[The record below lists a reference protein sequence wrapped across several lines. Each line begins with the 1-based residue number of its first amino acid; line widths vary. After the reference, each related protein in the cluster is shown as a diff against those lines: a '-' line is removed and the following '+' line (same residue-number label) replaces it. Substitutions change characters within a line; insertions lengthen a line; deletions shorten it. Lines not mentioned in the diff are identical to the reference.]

1 MTTLKRWCPTS
12 AMNDPCGRGAQQPAS
27 RDAFDWCL
35 EAFFLRHL
43 ATATSLPLLCSGTFP
58 FFGEGRGEGSSSEED
73 EEALKLSHYGSSIG
87 CLEKLA
93 DAEQN
98 GATKGLRVDAG
109 GKDGGGGGG
118 GRGGGGG
125 EHMQTI

>member
-1 MTTLKRWCPTS
+1 VP
-12 AMNDPCGRGAQQPAS
+12 RG
-27 RDAFDWCL
+27 FLL
-35 EAFFLRHL
+35 EALSDRHFFALAMLRHL
-43 ATATSLPLLCSGTFP
+43 P

-125 EHMQTI
+125 GGEHMQTI